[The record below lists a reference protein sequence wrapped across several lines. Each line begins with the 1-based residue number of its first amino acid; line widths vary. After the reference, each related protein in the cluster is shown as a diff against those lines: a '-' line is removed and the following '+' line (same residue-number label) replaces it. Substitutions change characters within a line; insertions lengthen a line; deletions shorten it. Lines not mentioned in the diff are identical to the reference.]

1 MALTLR
7 QAGEKLLHWHSGMDA
22 VYAVG
27 SYYVSGKEYP
37 DPEVIEEARD
47 QLARDLPKAEA
58 GMHGWTRRDAA
69 ELRSLVRFLDGK
81 LKKYKRNGSDDAFDD
96 AFTEEEM
103 REGYV
108 ILDAPGRGGGYIV
121 SHQGRAL
128 FGGKRYRSLESAQ
141 NAISE
146 HMHDHDFYPNVY
158 YVNDHGNVDLLNE
171 DGSVFASRV

>member
-7 QAGEKLLHWHSGMDA
+7 QAGEKLHHWHSGMDA

-27 SYYVSGKEYP
+27 SYYASGKEYP
-37 DPEVIEEARD
+37 DPKVVERARD

-58 GMHGWTRRDAA
+58 GMHGWTKRDAA

-81 LKKYKRNGSDDAFDD
+81 LKKYARNGSDDDFDD

-108 ILDAPGRGGGYIV
+108 ILDAMRGSGYV
-121 SHQGRAL
+121 VHHAGKPL
-128 FGGKRYRSLESAQ
+128 FSAKTKKS
-141 NAISE
+141 AIGQINRKMQDSG
-146 HMHDHDFYPNVY
+146 FYPNVY
-158 YVNDHGNVDLLNE
+158 YVNDHGNIDLL
-171 DGSVFASRV
+171 DSRGRVIASRV